1 MAGRTARTWSR
12 ARDGGRQSGWWKG
25 HLWMAAQ
32 LTRCFHKTKKHTTE
46 SFHILIYNAAFLPSK
61 TRQPFLQLREATV
74 SMFRKGVLLLCQ
86 RRHGGE
92 HPFPCAVCTQRL
104 CAEPQVPAGEAARS
118 GSRLVKAREGSA
130 TYVQRS
136 PKGATGAPAHAVPTR
151 LAFSFPP
158 KPAAPGLAVHLM
170 LPSHGLTGAALLLP
184 WPLHMCL
191 FVTIRHCSRRT
202 RVRAATCCWSMP
214 HFSTRHPTPKRA
226 YHTLHRYCH
235 KESLCSTKAQN
246 CAPCLWHQKPWLW
259 PDAWQYNANTALQ
272 QTSTP
277 KHSTRTDTTRCP
289 GFPEILLWGSL
300 NVSASLPFPQ

>member
-92 HPFPCAVCTQRL
+92 HPFPPAVCTQRL
-104 CAEPQVPAGEAARS
+104 CTEPQVPAGEAARS

-130 TYVQRS
+130 TYTQRS

-158 KPAAPGLAVHLM
+158 KPAAPGLAVHLV

-202 RVRAATCCWSMP
+202 RVRAAMRCWSMP

-259 PDAWQYNANTALQ
+259 PDAWQYNAKTALQ

>member
-104 CAEPQVPAGEAARS
+104 CTEPQVPAGEAARS

-158 KPAAPGLAVHLM
+158 KPAAPGLAVHLV

-191 FVTIRHCSRRT
+191 FVTMNTALLQEDKGKGSNALLVNASFQHAS
-202 RVRAATCCWSMP
+202 
-214 HFSTRHPTPKRA
+214 PKRA

-259 PDAWQYNANTALQ
+259 PDAWQYNAKTALQ

>member
-92 HPFPCAVCTQRL
+92 HPFPPAVCTQRL

-158 KPAAPGLAVHLM
+158 KPAAPGLAVHLV

-214 HFSTRHPTPKRA
+214 HFSTRHPSVRTIPCTGTAIRNPSAAPKLRTA
-226 YHTLHRYCH
+226 PHVSGTRSPGYGLTLGSIMPRQHSSKH
-235 KESLCSTKAQN
+235 PPQ
-246 CAPCLWHQKPWLW
+246 
-259 PDAWQYNANTALQ
+259 NTAPER
-272 QTSTP
+272 TP
-277 KHSTRTDTTRCP
+277 LAVLAFQRSFCGDP
-289 GFPEILLWGSL
+289 
-300 NVSASLPFPQ
+300 

>member
-25 HLWMAAQ
+25 HLRMAAQ

-46 SFHILIYNAAFLPSK
+46 SFHILIYNAAFLPSN

-104 CAEPQVPAGEAARS
+104 CTEPQVPAGEAARS

-130 TYVQRS
+130 TYAQRS

-158 KPAAPGLAVHLM
+158 KPAAPGLAVHLV
-170 LPSHGLTGAALLLP
+170 LHSHGLTGAALLLP

-191 FVTIRHCSRRT
+191 FVTIRHCYRRT